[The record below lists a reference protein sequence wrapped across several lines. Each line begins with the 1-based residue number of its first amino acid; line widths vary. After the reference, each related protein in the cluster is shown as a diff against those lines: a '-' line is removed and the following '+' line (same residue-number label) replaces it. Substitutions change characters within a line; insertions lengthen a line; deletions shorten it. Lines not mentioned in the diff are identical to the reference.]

1 MVRKVK
7 EIIER
12 GCEGNQLQRYFL
24 SIPFSKFRN
33 FDATNDSRTD
43 LTSSNR
49 EGNIK
54 KTKIKILFREAR
66 PDYSLFYIVKI
77 STNFKNRFLRKRF
90 CWKRESGVEEN
101 RERRGRGSK
110 VIGIGSTASFRAIH
124 PPLSTSFL
132 PGNLIC

>member
-33 FDATNDSRTD
+33 FKATNDSRTD

-54 KTKIKILFREAR
+54 KTKIKILLREAK

-77 STNFKNRFLRKRF
+77 STNFKNRFLRKRLEE
-90 CWKRESGVEEN
+90 RESSVEEN

>member
-7 EIIER
+7 KIIER
-12 GCEGNQLQRYFL
+12 GCKGNQLQRYFL

-54 KTKIKILFREAR
+54 KTKIKILFREAK

-77 STNFKNRFLRKRF
+77 STNFKNRFLRKRERAASR
-90 CWKRESGVEEN
+90 KIEREEEEDRKLSGSV
-101 RERRGRGSK
+101 RQRASGRF
-110 VIGIGSTASFRAIH
+110 IPRYRLHFFRAI
-124 PPLSTSFL
+124 
-132 PGNLIC
+132 

>member
-12 GCEGNQLQRYFL
+12 GCKGNQLQRYFL

-33 FDATNDSRTD
+33 FDATNDSRTA

-77 STNFKNRFLRKRF
+77 SKIDF
-90 CWKRESGVEEN
+90 SEN
-101 RERRGRGSK
+101 DFVGRERAASRKIEREEEEDRKLSGSVRQRASGRF
-110 VIGIGSTASFRAIH
+110 IPRYRLHFFRAI
-124 PPLSTSFL
+124 
-132 PGNLIC
+132 